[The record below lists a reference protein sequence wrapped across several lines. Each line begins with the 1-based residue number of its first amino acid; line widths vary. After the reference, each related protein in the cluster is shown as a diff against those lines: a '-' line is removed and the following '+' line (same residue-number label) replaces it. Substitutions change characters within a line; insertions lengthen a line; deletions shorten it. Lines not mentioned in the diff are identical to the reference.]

1 MKFVPYIVLAL
12 FVTLS
17 GVTYL
22 NSEFDASQTSFIS
35 VEANIFDSVLS
46 WFGVVDLN
54 KSSAVSCTGV
64 RPTDYILSYDDL
76 ARRNLGRP
84 YSQLNGFEQTGIRNS
99 FAYES
104 QQTQYE
110 AARNAYLQCV
120 AGQSSKGGGGCFPLR
135 GQDFYIVNPNDPS
148 TVTRN
153 TNTNAQGVSWEQAR
167 NTYFQCLAN
176 QQRANQNT
184 TTTTVQ
190 PIQAVTI
197 SGKVT
202 NLAGQ
207 GVANVDVFDNNRVA
221 VTVAGNTIPD
231 PGNAV
236 LAASSP
242 VEFSEALTPGDWTIC
257 VSGANF
263 GPTGMAMYMGEVGGG
278 NIPFTA
284 TSPNT
289 GFFRLSPEDFQG
301 LPVDANGIYNGVGY
315 LTRGEASSDYL
326 FFTVDT
332 NGGDTGVHPAR
343 CSTTV
348 PTGSRTEYQN
358 RSGQGTLRIGRT
370 NANGEVV
377 FDQQFITFLQNT
389 FPGNHQEY
397 FANGA
402 VKETPKVQVSNG
414 NRTVALVPGSSVPG
428 GLTARYEY
436 QDSGEMV
443 TDTKEITVNNGLMD
457 LSTQINLSGSDESGE
472 TADRVC
478 RLIWD
483 DPRNEDGMG
492 VRRIGQPSNVSI
504 VLSGF
509 SANSTVIIKNTNLNN
524 NETRSAPV
532 TVNAQ
537 GGFDVNDQ
545 TPIRKD
551 EYKVGTYKTEI
562 VDSSHNVLAECD
574 NGFVIKAPI
583 VTKKPKIKS
592 FSPLAGTFSDTII
605 LKGSNFS
612 LDENKVWLDENYSD
626 PRESDNGNIIEFNVE
641 NFPNLFFA
649 ENSFAFRIGVENNSG
664 AISKPASNWL
674 TIYQEGEED
683 PLTIESVSPFSLKV
697 GRIAS
702 LSVVGKN
709 LSAIKEVYVSSGD
722 VTLVNNSLRVTNLG
736 RQRNRVR
743 FKLNV
748 DPNTEPGF
756 YDVVLSDGAEVE
768 RTIGFKIEILPVRV
782 SQESV
787 LNRVLSWFG
796 IKVQLEKGFAEE
808 P

>member
-1 MKFVPYIVLAL
+1 MKYVPYIVLAL
-12 FVTLS
+12 FITLS

-35 VEANIFDSVLS
+35 AEANIFDSVLS

-54 KSSAVSCTGV
+54 KSSAVGCTGV
-64 RPTDYILSYDDL
+64 RPTDHILSYDDL

-110 AARNAYLQCV
+110 AARNAYFQCI
-120 AGQSSKGGGGCFPLR
+120 AGQSSKGGGGCFPPR

-674 TIYQEGEED
+674 TIYQEGEEN
-683 PLTIESVSPFSLKV
+683 PLTIESVSPFSLKA

-709 LSAIKEVYVSSGD
+709 LSAIKEVNVSSGD
-722 VTLVNNSLRVTNLG
+722 VTLVNNSLRITNLG

-748 DPNTEPGF
+748 DPNAEPGF
-756 YDVVLSDGAEVE
+756 YNVVLSDGAEVE

-787 LNRVLSWFG
+787 LNRFLSWFG
-796 IKVQLEKGFAEE
+796 VKVQLEKGFAEE